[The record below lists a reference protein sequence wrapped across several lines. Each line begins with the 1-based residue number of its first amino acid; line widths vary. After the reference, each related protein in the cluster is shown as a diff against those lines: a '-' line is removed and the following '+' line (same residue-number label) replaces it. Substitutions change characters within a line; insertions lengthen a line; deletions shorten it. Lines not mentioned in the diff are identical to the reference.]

1 MGRKLQTLAKPRRLR
16 DALAKHTVA
25 IPGAY
30 NALTAIQIEAAGY
43 EVLYIS
49 GAALSAARG
58 LPDLGLL
65 SLTEVAGDAGLI
77 ANAVSIPAIVDAD
90 TGYGPPLMVRRAVHE
105 FERAG
110 LAGAQ
115 FEDQELPKKCGHL
128 PGKSL
133 VSIGAM
139 VNKIQAAVQARKD
152 PDFLVVAR
160 TDARSVEGLDGA
172 IKRGLAYAEAGAD
185 ALFPEALESAEEF
198 QRFAQALKASGIMVP
213 LIANMTEFGKT
224 PYLSVKEFEA
234 LGYRGVLF
242 PVTTLRVAA
251 RAVAKLLYEL
261 KTFGTQRD
269 WLNQIHTRQQ
279 VSDLL
284 RYEEY
289 EEQERR
295 LYDGPTH
302 PGASA

>member
-1 MGRKLQTLAKPRRLR
+1 MAHRLHKLPKPRRLR

-25 IPGAY
+25 IPGAF
-30 NALTAIQIEAAGY
+30 NALTALQIEAAGY
-43 EVLYIS
+43 EVVYIS
-49 GAALSAARG
+49 GAGLSAARG

-65 SLTEVAGDAGLI
+65 SLTEVVADAGLI

-90 TGYGPPLMVRRAVHE
+90 TGYGPPLTVMRAVRE

-110 LAGAQ
+110 VAGMQ
-115 FEDQELPKKCGHL
+115 IEDQELPKKCGHL

-133 VSIGAM
+133 VSVSEM
-139 VNKIQAAVQARKD
+139 MTKIQAAVQAKRD

-160 TDARSVEGLDGA
+160 TDARSVEGLDAA
-172 IKRGLAYAEAGAD
+172 IQRAQAYVEAGAD
-185 ALFPEALESAEEF
+185 ALFPEALESVEEF
-198 QRFAQALKASGIMVP
+198 RQFAQAMTQAGIMVP

-224 PYLSVKEFEA
+224 PYLSVSEFEA
-234 LGYRGVLF
+234 VGYRAVLF

-251 RAVAKLLYEL
+251 RAVEKLLFEL

-269 WLNQIHTRQQ
+269 WLSQIHTRQQ
-279 VSDLL
+279 VYDLL

-295 LYDGPTH
+295 LYDNSSD
-302 PGASA
+302 PGAST